1 MHRNYYYHI
10 TLAIVVILLAY
21 AYTTDMFQK
30 TLFSSIIV
38 PIRDK
43 PEKGTLHSLDW
54 IKNRV
59 DYSEASKYSAWIWRV
74 VLDFE
79 HPDGVFMMTEGTLRY
94 FLAQGYWVKEM
105 KGRQV
110 LVLVKAHGY
119 DMQIQPIAKEYWK
132 TLRLDGVTLG
142 RVTQVNKTT
151 NLPMKW
157 EPLI

>member
-10 TLAIVVILLAY
+10 TLATIVVFLAY

-59 DYSEASKYSAWIWRV
+59 DYSEVSKYSAWVWRV

-79 HPDGVFMMTEGTLRY
+79 YPSGTFLMAESTFRY
-94 FLAQGYWVKEM
+94 FLVQGYWVKEM
-105 KGRQV
+105 RGHEV
-110 LVLVKAHGY
+110 LVLVKAIGY
-119 DMQIQPIAKEYWK
+119 DLKLQHIDEKYWK
-132 TLRLDGVTLG
+132 TLRLSGVTLG

-157 EPLI
+157 EPLV